1 MIMNTNDSQFLK
13 AYNDLVTAFF
23 NFMNVV
29 SPQGSQQSNLSYVA
43 SQLNQLLNY
52 LAATPQTAA
61 TPQVVTAPQIV
72 TPPQTTT
79 STVQQPPSPTFAEVP
94 AQNPTETDPAPR
106 VPEPAP
112 SEIQPKPAF
121 NEANARKRYCAY
133 PELVNGRYK
142 FKSSM
147 ISDYAG
153 EDSVYKLTVDEDAQ
167 TGFVEIIEL
176 TGDILKTVA
185 NNPSLYTPLGICPE
199 AVGINSD
206 RTLVTSPSK
215 LHLIKAVRGWEIA
228 EGEIFTLAI
237 S

>member
-52 LAATPQTAA
+52 LAATPQA
-61 TPQVVTAPQIV
+61 VTAPQVI
-72 TPPQTTT
+72 TTPQTTT
-79 STVQQPPSPTFAEVP
+79 STVQQSPSPTVAEAP
-94 AQNPTETDPAPR
+94 AKNPTETDPAPC
-106 VPEPAP
+106 VPESAP

-147 ISDYAG
+147 ISDYVG
-153 EDSVYKLTVDEDAQ
+153 EDSVYKLTVDEEAQ

-176 TGDILKTVA
+176 TGDILNTVA

-215 LHLIKAVRGWEIA
+215 LHLVKAVRGWEIA
-228 EGEIFTLAI
+228 EGETFTLTI

>member
-1 MIMNTNDSQFLK
+1 MNTNDSQFLK

-29 SPQGSQQSNLSYVA
+29 SPQGSQQPNLSYVA

-52 LAATPQTAA
+52 LATAPQAA
-61 TPQVVTAPQIV
+61 TP
-72 TPPQTTT
+72 
-79 STVQQPPSPTFAEVP
+79 TVQQSSTPTGAEALV
-94 AQNPTETDPAPR
+94 QNPTETEQAPR
-106 VPEPAP
+106 VLGPTP
-112 SEIQPKPAF
+112 SENQPKPTF
-121 NEANARKRYCAY
+121 NEANAKTKYCAY

-147 ISDYAG
+147 ISDNAD

-167 TGFVEIIEL
+167 AGFVEIIEL
-176 TGDILKTVA
+176 TGNILKTVA

-199 AVGINSD
+199 AVGINSE
-206 RTLVTSPSK
+206 RTLVTSRSK
-215 LHLIKAVRGWEIA
+215 LHLVKAVRGWEIA
-228 EGEIFTLAI
+228 DGENFTLII